1 MLTTIGDAP
10 AARKTSLLREVEEF
24 GHAIALAK
32 AAIATL
38 RMDDITGHGIPFARD
53 ELEAIV
59 DHTARATQAIL
70 ESCETLDEVAGT
82 LSGGPAEK
90 LQAATTRIYEA
101 CSFQHV
107 TGQRI
112 ATAVTTLKTI
122 ETQVARI
129 ISTFG
134 TASAKAG
141 RGNGTGKNR
150 LKGGNKNKRQS

>member
-10 AARKTSLLREVEEF
+10 AAKKTSLLREVEEL
-24 GHAIALAK
+24 GHAITLAK

-82 LSGGPAEK
+82 ISGGPAEK

-107 TGQRI
+107 TGRRI
-112 ATAVTTLKTI
+112 AK
-122 ETQVARI
+122 
-129 ISTFG
+129 
-134 TASAKAG
+134 G
-141 RGNGTGKNR
+141 RDDTEDDRNSGRPDHQHFRNR
-150 LKGGNKNKRQS
+150 LRESRPQEQHR

>member
-1 MLTTIGDAP
+1 MLTTIGDEP
-10 AARKTSLLREVEEF
+10 AAKETSLLREVEEL
-24 GHAIALAK
+24 GHTIALAK
-32 AAIATL
+32 AEVAKL
-38 RMDDITGHGIPFARD
+38 RVDDITGHAIPFATD

-59 DHTARATQAIL
+59 DHTARATRAIL

-101 CSFQHV
+101 CSFQHI

-112 ATAVTTLKTI
+112 AKAVTTLKTI

-134 TASAKAG
+134 ASSGKAG
-141 RGNGTGKNR
+141 RKKTRTK
-150 LKGGNKNKRQS
+150 

>member
-1 MLTTIGDAP
+1 M
-10 AARKTSLLREVEEF
+10 RENRPSGLMSGE
-24 GHAIALAK
+24 GKRGAK

-53 ELEAIV
+53 ELDAIV

-82 LSGGPAEK
+82 ISGGPAVK
-90 LQAATTRIYEA
+90 LQAAITRIYEA

-112 ATAVTTLKTI
+112 AKAVTTLETI

-129 ISTFG
+129 ISISEPPPRKPAAG
-134 TASAKAG
+134 TAKA
-141 RGNGTGKNR
+141 RTG
-150 LKGGNKNKRQS
+150 